1 MATIKVNDAS
11 YFASAN
17 KITTPSLIIR
27 DGIYAGVSSTPGT
40 GGANPQHRYL
50 NAYIPLFR
58 GNINSTVDYDRWRYT
73 LGALKVGDYRAA
85 VSRTFINHSPTVT
98 VGASS
103 NRISNGSNVT
113 ITAYA
118 SDPDGD
124 DLSYKW
130 NTGATS
136 RSISVSASNTTKY
149 YSCTVYDPHG
159 GRATSNTVSVTWYN
173 PNRAPYVT
181 VTSFS
186 PTPSFNGIVKISFRC
201 SDPDNDRLYYQVKTG
216 DNKDIVVDDGY
227 ISNTVNG
234 QERTVE
240 VGLQQSGDG
249 YNCRVQVWDT
259 SNATDY
265 ADRWINKDSGWSAD
279 YWVYDTKTDMSTG
292 STDSSKTYTY
302 QTTSMTGWP
311 SQMTGTFFTVARIGG
326 NNTYYDIGD
335 RSAGE
340 GSGIVYAVKASSAT
354 KVFTKSLTETIV
366 GSHDTMYGSIVYEHG
381 RTWIDAYIPNTDVT
395 FIVQAQKDV
404 NYSYTKQNTGEFA

>member
-1 MATIKVNDAS
+1 MATIKVNDVS
-11 YFASAN
+11 YFMSAS

-27 DGIYAGVSSTPGT
+27 NGIYAGVSSTPGT
-40 GGANPQHRYL
+40 GGANPQSIYF

-85 VSRTFINHSPTVT
+85 VSRTFINHRPTVT

-124 DLSYKW
+124 DLSYQW

-149 YSCTVYDPHG
+149 YRCTVYDPYG
-159 GRATSNTVSVTWYN
+159 GIATSNKVSVTWYN

-186 PTPSFNGIVKISFRC
+186 PTSSFNGVVRISFRC

-216 DNKDIVVDDGY
+216 YNKDIVVDYGY

-234 QERTVE
+234 QERTVT
-240 VGLQQSGDG
+240 VGLQQSGNG

-265 ADRWINKDSGWSAD
+265 SDRWINKDTGWDAE
-279 YWVYDTKTDMSTG
+279 YWVYDTHTQYETG
-292 STDSSKTYTY
+292 SHYETRTYTY
-302 QTTSMTGWP
+302 RHAEMIHWPAAMTGE
-311 SQMTGTFFTVARIGG
+311 FFTVAR
-326 NNTYYDIGD
+326 YYGSSYWDIGD
-335 RSAGE
+335 QNAGE
-340 GSGIVYAVKASSAT
+340 GWGTVYAVKRTGTTWKTISTDTLTRTKNHGNTGDGRPYIDTWARANTEILLSAY
-354 KVFTKSLTETIV
+354 S
-366 GSHDTMYGSIVYEHG
+366 
-381 RTWIDAYIPNTDVT
+381 
-395 FIVQAQKDV
+395 VQAQKDV
-404 NYSYTKQNTGEFA
+404 YYRYGHQTTGGFM

>member
-1 MATIKVNDAS
+1 MATIKANNSS
-11 YFASAN
+11 YLLLGD
-17 KITTPSLIIR
+17 KITTPSLVIHK
-27 DGIYAGVSSTPGT
+27 AG
-40 GGANPQHRYL
+40 
-50 NAYIPLFR
+50 YIPLFK
-58 GNINSTVDYDRWRYT
+58 GNKNATVDYNRYRYT
-73 LGALKVGDYRAA
+73 LGGLKVGDYRAA

-103 NRISNGSNVT
+103 NKIANGSSVT

-124 DLSYKW
+124 TLSYEW

-136 RSISVSASNTTKY
+136 SSISVSASNTTNY
-149 YSCTVYDPHG
+149 YNCTVSDPYG

-173 PNRAPYVT
+173 PNTAPIVKITSVTPNPSTDGKVTVNFQIYDAEGGLMEYWVGYTAYGSGGSEYDNPVIHKYTGLSAKETETFSSKISASLRYPPNTGGVNNEYYCYVT
-181 VTSFS
+181 VKD
-186 PTPSFNGIVKISFRC
+186 PSGAKSTDRYRVAKSNGS
-201 SDPDNDRLYYQVKTG
+201 
-216 DNKDIVVDDGY
+216 
-227 ISNTVNG
+227 
-234 QERTVE
+234 
-240 VGLQQSGDG
+240 
-249 YNCRVQVWDT
+249 
-259 SNATDY
+259 
-265 ADRWINKDSGWSAD
+265 WSAN

-292 STDSSKTYTY
+292 SYHSSKTYTY
-302 QTTSMTGWP
+302 QTTLMTGWP

-340 GSGIVYAVKASSAT
+340 GSGIVYAVKASSDT

-366 GSHDTMYGSIVYEHG
+366 GSHATVYGSTYEYG

-404 NYSYTKQNTGEFA
+404 NYSYTKQNTGKFA

>member
-11 YFASAN
+11 YFASSN

-27 DGIYAGVSSTPGT
+27 DGIYAGISSTPGM
-40 GGANPQHRYL
+40 GGTDPHPVYL

-103 NRISNGSNVT
+103 NRIANGSNVT

-124 DLSYKW
+124 NLSYKW

-149 YSCTVYDPHG
+149 YSCTVYDPYG

-186 PTPSFNGIVKISFRC
+186 PTPSFNGIVRISFRC
-201 SDPDNDRLYYQVKTG
+201 SDPDNDILYYQVKTG
-216 DNKDIVVDDGY
+216 YNKDIVVDSGY
-227 ISNTVNG
+227 IGNTVNG
-234 QERTVE
+234 QERTVT
-240 VGLQQSGDG
+240 VGLQQSGGG

-265 ADRWINKDSGWSAD
+265 SDRWINKDTGWDAE
-279 YWVYDTKTDMSTG
+279 YWVYDTHTQHETG
-292 STDSSKTYTY
+292 SYRETQTYTY
-302 QTTSMTGWP
+302 RHAQMIHWPAAMTGE
-311 SQMTGTFFTVARIGG
+311 FFTVARYAGSS
-326 NNTYYDIGD
+326 YYDIGD
-335 RSAGE
+335 QRAGE
-340 GSGIVYAVKASSAT
+340 GWGTVYAVKRTGTTGKTISTDIWTRIETRGVTGMLHPTYTLTRTNIQIQLSSY
-354 KVFTKSLTETIV
+354 S
-366 GSHDTMYGSIVYEHG
+366 
-381 RTWIDAYIPNTDVT
+381 
-395 FIVQAQKDV
+395 VQAQKDV
-404 NYSYTKQNTGEFA
+404 YYRYGHQTTGGFM

>member
-11 YFASAN
+11 YFMSAN

-40 GGANPQHRYL
+40 GGANPQQIYL

-103 NRISNGSNVT
+103 NRISNGSNVI

-124 DLSYKW
+124 NLSYKW

-186 PTPSFNGIVKISFRC
+186 PTPSFNGIVRISFRC

-216 DNKDIVVDDGY
+216 YNKDIVVDYGY

-234 QERTVE
+234 QERTVT

-265 ADRWINKDSGWSAD
+265 SDRWINKDTGWDAE
-279 YWVYDTKTDMSTG
+279 YWVYDTHTQYETG
-292 STDSSKTYTY
+292 SYHETLTYTY
-302 QTTSMTGWP
+302 RHAQMIHWPAAMTGE
-311 SQMTGTFFTVARIGG
+311 FFMVARYAGSS
-326 NNTYYDIGD
+326 YYDIGD
-335 RSAGE
+335 QRAGE
-340 GSGIVYAVKASSAT
+340 GWGTVYAVKRT
-354 KVFTKSLTETIV
+354 GTTWETISTDILTKTQTQGYTGQGGGV
-366 GSHDTMYGSIVYEHG
+366 YTDTWTRV
-381 RTWIDAYIPNTDVT
+381 NTQIQLST
-395 FIVQAQKDV
+395 YSVQAQKDV
-404 NYSYTKQNTGEFA
+404 YYRYGHQTTGGFM